1 MWRRHNVR
9 LLLLLYNKYE
19 FIAVGFCYCCCS
31 YSDGAFVCRYASHN
45 QPCTHRTPRIT
56 PPMHRSLNH
65 YNYSVC
71 AAVTLHVQL
80 CVCVCVCLCA
90 GFSNRENRFCRVF
103 PTRGEHLP
111 IFFYLRV
118 LLTNMHTYI
127 HIYSAWL
134 LLPFPLTLSFF
145 LKAFGVLRL
154 FGAVVIV
161 NEYIGCMYVYV
172 CPYDCCL

>member
-1 MWRRHNVR
+1 MYDCCCCCTINTS
-9 LLLLLYNKYE
+9 LLLLVFAIVVVHTLMVPLC
-19 FIAVGFCYCCCS
+19 AGMP
-31 YSDGAFVCRYASHN
+31 ATTSHN